1 MSDEPTMDGDDPS
14 SSRSSRSPA
23 RSWRRRRP
31 GFTLGDLEVKAGR
44 SAIGEVPIPRLVT
57 GTPVSLPLR
66 VVHGRHDGPT
76 MLVSS
81 AIHGD
86 ELGGVEIVR
95 RVTESLV
102 PADLHGTVILVPI
115 VNVHGFLTG
124 DRYLPDR
131 RDLNRS
137 FPGSATGSLA
147 SRIAHVF
154 MDQLVTRCDVGI
166 DLHTGSDHR
175 TNLPQIRA
183 ELDDP
188 TTHDLATAFGAPVL
202 LQAKLRDGSLRAA
215 GLAAGVTMLLYEG
228 GEALRFD
235 EPAITAG
242 VDGIRRVAH
251 HLGMTPDAEPPPL
264 PRDDQGRPRTPILSR
279 RSAWVRAR
287 RSGVTSMA
295 ADLGD
300 RVDKGDLLA
309 VVHDSLGHRLSR
321 ARAPFDGVVIGR
333 RQHPLVH
340 QGDAVVH
347 VAQIE
352 PPTSHAEPDAEPDA
366 AHDAESDDRPDGRA
380 DHPDDRSVAPDPA
393 STNDPTSPTDP
404 SPTQI
409 QDPR

>member
-1 MSDEPTMDGDDPS
+1 MSDAPTTGGDGESPS
-14 SSRSSRSPA
+14 RPARTPA

-31 GFTLGDLEVKAGR
+31 PFVLADVEVKAGR
-44 SAIGEVPIPRLVT
+44 SAIGAVPIPRLVT

-95 RVTESLV
+95 RVTEALA

-175 TNLPQIRA
+175 TNLPQVRA
-183 ELDDP
+183 DLDDP

-215 GLAAGVTMLLYEG
+215 GLAVGVTMLLYEG

-235 EPAITAG
+235 EPAIAAG
-242 VDGIRRVAH
+242 VDGIRRVAQ
-251 HLGMTPDAEPPPL
+251 HLGMTPDADPPPL
-264 PRDDQGRPRTPILSR
+264 PRDDGGRPRTPIVSR

-300 RVDKGDLLA
+300 RVAKGDLLA

-340 QGDAVVH
+340 QGDAIVH
-347 VAQIE
+347 VARIE
-352 PPTSHAEPDAEPDA
+352 PPM
-366 AHDAESDDRPDGRA
+366 
-380 DHPDDRSVAPDPA
+380 APDPPDA
-393 STNDPTSPTDP
+393 RAAAVNAPPAVPAATTDPSGTATSPTPPDP
-404 SPTQI
+404 SPSTTTDQL
-409 QDPR
+409 QEPR

>member
-1 MSDEPTMDGDDPS
+1 MSDAPTADGDGEPS
-14 SSRSSRSPA
+14 SGPARTPA

-31 GFTLGDLEVKAGR
+31 PFVLADVEVKAGR

-76 MLVSS
+76 VLVSS

-95 RVTESLV
+95 RVTEALA

-115 VNVHGFLTG
+115 VNIHGFLTG

-175 TNLPQIRA
+175 TNLPQVRA

-188 TTHDLATAFGAPVL
+188 VTHDLATAFGAPVL

-235 EPAITAG
+235 EPAIVAG

-264 PRDDQGRPRTPILSR
+264 PLDEEGRPRIPIVSR

-295 ADLGD
+295 TDLGD
-300 RVDKGDLLA
+300 RVAKGDLLA
-309 VVHDSLGHRLSR
+309 LVHDSLGHRLSR

-340 QGDAVVH
+340 QGDAIVH
-347 VAQIE
+347 VARIE
-352 PPTSHAEPDAEPDA
+352 LPM
-366 AHDAESDDRPDGRA
+366 
-380 DHPDDRSVAPDPA
+380 APDPPDA
-393 STNDPTSPTDP
+393 RAAAANATAAVPAATTDLSGTATSPTPPDP
-404 SPTQI
+404 SPSTTTDQI